1 MSYPHRVAGALVLS
15 LCAFS
20 VFDASAADAT
30 DTPIFTESFESCTLP
45 SGDPAYVDIQTAI
58 HAASPIYLDLWPS
71 EIVDCPGWTA
81 SGQAWMAEHSSGA
94 AFPDGTH
101 AIWLNEGP
109 TEGSITR
116 DISGLTAGH
125 DYRVSVETWTDDQ
138 DTSTSLALNVTNGSD
153 VANLSIDL
161 VAGEGIQ
168 SLSQDFSAFG
178 DTVTI
183 ELVGS
188 PSTPASPIIDNIR
201 ITDAGITGGS
211 PESSRDKPT
220 KTVSALAFTGVDSVG
235 FAAFAGILLVGGLGL
250 ILLRRRGEQR

>member
-1 MSYPHRVAGALVLS
+1 MSYSYRVTGALVLS

-20 VFDASAADAT
+20 VFGISAADGIE
-30 DTPIFTESFESCTLP
+30 TPVFTESFESCTEP
-45 SGDPAYVDIQTAI
+45 TGDPAYDDLQTAI
-58 HAASPIYLDLWPS
+58 HAADPIYVDLWPS
-71 EIVDCPGWTA
+71 ELVDCPGWTA
-81 SGQAWMAEHSSGA
+81 AGQAWMVEYSSGA

-101 AIWLNEGP
+101 AVWLNESP
-109 TEGSITR
+109 SGSITR

-138 DTSTSLALNVTNGSD
+138 DASTSLALNVTNGSD

-168 SLSQDFSAFG
+168 SLYEDFSAFG

-188 PSTPASPIIDNIR
+188 ASTTASPLIDNIR

-211 PESSRDKPT
+211 PSPSRDKPSKT
-220 KTVSALAFTGVDSVG
+220 KSLLASTGVDSVG